1 MSNNPEARTPFSEHD
16 FDLIYR
22 FHIGEIDMPELQS
35 RLEFWRPARQL
46 TQKALRTFGKRWIR
60 AGWTPEELEI
70 VAQLCRKEIDREE
83 ALVLLKNRTWR
94 ALDAA
99 LMRAK
104 KYYAE
109 HGTYVPKRKNRI
121 SGAPLRWSH
130 AENIAIEKYIK
141 ERIKHGES
149 QVIPFPFLPG
159 RSRQSVFARI
169 SRVRDDM
176 AITHEQWKQMRP
188 DNARVANRK
197 EAFHDA
203 WSDSTTGSKMKK
215 LRDSASA
222 TSTIMRALDML
233 GKALILAKSSIRRQ
247 DAF

>member
-1 MSNNPEARTPFSEHD
+1 MNIKPYNNIPFSDHD
-16 FDLIYR
+16 LELVYR
-22 FHIGEIDMPELQS
+22 FHIGDIDMVELQAQI
-35 RLEFWRPARQL
+35 EFWRPARQL
-46 TQKALRTFGKRWIR
+46 TQKSLRTFGKRRIQ

-94 ALDAA
+94 ALDGAV
-99 LMRAK
+99 MRAK
-104 KYYAE
+104 KYYEE
-109 HGTYVPKRKNRI
+109 HGTYVRKRKNRI
-121 SGAPLRWSH
+121 FPGAPLRWSH
-130 AENIAIEKYIK
+130 DENVAIEKYIK

-149 QVIPFPFLPG
+149 QVIPFPVLPG

-197 EAFHDA
+197 DAFHDA
-203 WSDSTTGSKMKK
+203 WSDSTTGSEMKK
-215 LRDSASA
+215 LRDSADA
-222 TSTIMRALDML
+222 TSTIMGALDML
-233 GKALILAKSSIRRQ
+233 GKAP
-247 DAF
+247 

>member
-1 MSNNPEARTPFSEHD
+1 MNIKPYNNIPFSDHD
-16 FDLIYR
+16 LELVYR
-22 FHIGEIDMPELQS
+22 FHIGDIDMVELQAQI
-35 RLEFWRPARQL
+35 EFWRPARQL
-46 TQKALRTFGKRWIR
+46 TQKSLRTFGKRRIQ

-94 ALDAA
+94 ALDGAV
-99 LMRAK
+99 MRAK
-104 KYYAE
+104 KYYEE
-109 HGTYVPKRKNRI
+109 HGTYVRKRKNRI
-121 SGAPLRWSH
+121 FPGAPLRWSH
-130 AENIAIEKYIK
+130 DENVAIEKYIK

-149 QVIPFPFLPG
+149 QVIPFPVLPG

-197 EAFHDA
+197 DAFHDA
-203 WSDSTTGSKMKK
+203 WSDSTTGSEMKK

-222 TSTIMRALDML
+222 TSTIMGALDML
-233 GKALILAKSSIRRQ
+233 GKSL
-247 DAF
+247 

>member
-1 MSNNPEARTPFSEHD
+1 MNIKPYNHVPFSDHD
-16 FDLIYR
+16 LELVYR
-22 FHIGEIDMPELQS
+22 FHIGDIDMVELQAQI
-35 RLEFWRPARQL
+35 EFWRPARQL
-46 TQKALRTFGKRWIR
+46 TQKALRAFGKRHIQ
-60 AGWTPEELEI
+60 AGWTPEENEI
-70 VAQLCRKEIDREE
+70 VAQVARKELTREE
-83 ALVLLKNRTWR
+83 ALVLLKHRTWR

-104 KYYAE
+104 AYYKE
-109 HGTYVPKRKNRI
+109 HGTYIRKRKNRI

-130 AENIAIEKYIK
+130 AENLEIEKYIK

-188 DNARVANRK
+188 DNARTVVDN
-197 EAFHDA
+197 ETFHDA
-203 WSDSTTGSKMKK
+203 WGAGQSTQKDIKV
-215 LRDSASA
+215 LRDGAAATAS
-222 TSTIMRALDML
+222 IMGALD
-233 GKALILAKSSIRRQ
+233 ALAARKQSQ
-247 DAF
+247 K

>member
-1 MSNNPEARTPFSEHD
+1 MNIKPYNNIPFSDHD
-16 FDLIYR
+16 LELVYR
-22 FHIGEIDMPELQS
+22 FHIGDIDMVELQAKI
-35 RLEFWRPARQL
+35 EFWRPARQL
-46 TQKALRTFGKRWIR
+46 TQKSLRTFGKRRIQ

-94 ALDAA
+94 ALDGA

-104 KYYAE
+104 AYYKE
-109 HGTYVPKRKNRI
+109 HGTYIRKRKNRI

-130 AENIAIEKYIK
+130 EENVAIEKYIK

-149 QVIPFPFLPG
+149 QVIPIPALPG

-197 EAFHDA
+197 DAFHDA
-203 WSDSTTGSKMKK
+203 WSNSTTGSEMKK

-222 TSTIMRALDML
+222 TSTIMGALDML
-233 GKALILAKSSIRRQ
+233 GKSL
-247 DAF
+247 